1 MTQLSRYFT
10 LAEMTVSETAARR
23 GLSNKPTPEA
33 LESLK
38 RLAVTLDRIRA
49 ALGHPVVIT
58 SGYRSPEVNASVGGS
73 KTSAHCK
80 GLAAD
85 FTCPG
90 YGTPLEVAKAIAA
103 MGLEFDQLIHEYG
116 TWVHLG
122 LADGRARKQL
132 LTIDKRG
139 TRAGLV

>member
-10 LAEMTVSETAARR
+10 LTEMTISETGARR
-23 GLSNKPTPEA
+23 GLSNKPTADA
-33 LESLK
+33 LENLK
-38 RLAVTLDRIRA
+38 RLTVTLDRIRA

-58 SGYRSPEVNASVGGS
+58 SGYRSPEVNAAVGGS

-103 MGLEFDQLIHEYG
+103 MGLEFDQLIHEFG

-122 LADGRARKQL
+122 LADKPRKQL

-139 TRAGLV
+139 TRAGLA